1 MSESVVA
8 EHTRVYVENGELFE
22 KISGGVYRYDD
33 NSYALYLQRVSRRLI
48 KKMGLEDEDDVDIGV
63 EHGDHYELFI
73 EKILVKQLNIYRY
86 SVLVLCPKDII
97 NHVGLKHQDDVNVI
111 MRKADG

>member
-8 EHTRVYVENGELFE
+8 EPTRVYVENGELFE

-73 EKILVKQLNIYRY
+73 EKILVKQLNTHRY

-111 MRKADG
+111 MRKANR

>member
-1 MSESVVA
+1 
-8 EHTRVYVENGELFE
+8 VYVENDELFE

-73 EKILVKQLNIYRY
+73 EKILVKQLNTHRY